1 MSDVSG
7 TSCRTN
13 TESNKLHGVD
23 SLRVIPFGASK
34 IFHVYSFTEP
44 GCTRQLDVVFV
55 LDLSGSV
62 FEEYRLTVD
71 FAKEVCIFSRTKS
84 ISFYYKIHTCTL

>member
-1 MSDVSG
+1 MG
-7 TSCRTN
+7 LPAGQN
-13 TESNKLHGVD
+13 NESNKLHGVD
-23 SLRVIPFGASK
+23 SLRVILFGASK
-34 IFHVYSFTEP
+34 IFHVCSFIEP

-84 ISFYYKIHTCTL
+84 I